1 MICASKG
8 GSMKY
13 ENPVME
19 VTLLEVDMIF
29 TSLNDSGDHTEDG
42 GGGGIVL
49 PNPNAANLN
58 V

>member
-1 MICASKG
+1 
-8 GSMKY
+8 MKY
-13 ENPVME
+13 EKPVME
-19 VTLLEVDMIF
+19 ITLMQFDMIF
-29 TSLNDSGDHTEDG
+29 TSLNDNGENSEDS

>member
-1 MICASKG
+1 
-8 GSMKY
+8 MKY

-29 TSLNDSGDHTEDG
+29 TSLNDSGEHTEG
-42 GGGGIVL
+42 GGGEGIVL
-49 PNPNAANLN
+49 PNPNAASLN

>member
-1 MICASKG
+1 
-8 GSMKY
+8 MKY
-13 ENPVME
+13 EKPVME
-19 VTLLEVDMIF
+19 ITLMQFDMVF
-29 TSLNDSGDHTEDG
+29 TSLNDNGDNSEG